1 MRILFAG
8 TPANAAATLVALHA
22 AGHEIVCVLT
32 RPDALIGRKKISTPS
47 AVAQAA
53 DSLGIPTVKA
63 AKVIAETLEELGRF
77 TPDLGVVVAYGS
89 LLKRQALDFLP
100 KGWINVHYSLLP
112 KWRGASPVQSA
123 LLNGETETGV
133 SVFQLDEGMDTGPVH
148 LSVPTTIE
156 PGETSGRLI
165 DRLTQLGI
173 SALNELLPRIEA
185 GLAKPRTQDAE
196 LIKKLPTATKIS
208 RATAEIDW
216 TKSAV
221 QIENLIRAMNP
232 EPMAWTL
239 LADQSFR
246 IINARSSQQT
256 VDLASGI
263 EGQVHQIDKRIY
275 VTCGQN
281 TMLELLEVQPAGKNP
296 MNAADWARGIIKD
309 SKVVFTNGSK

>member
-133 SVFQLDEGMDTGPVH
+133 SVFQLDEGMDTGPLLKQVQTEIQPDEN
-148 LSVPTTIE
+148 S
-156 PGETSGRLI
+156 GELLN
-165 DRLTQLGI
+165 RLTHIGI
-173 SALNELLPRIEA
+173 SALDEC
-185 GLAKPRTQDAE
+185 LAKVESGIADYHEQVGTGSIAGKLTRADA
-196 LIKKLPTATKIS
+196 I
-208 RATAEIDW
+208 IDW
-216 TKSAV
+216 HQPAD
-221 QIENLIRAMNP
+221 NLALLVRAMNP
-232 EPMAWTL
+232 EPMSWT
-239 LADQSFR
+239 SFR
-246 IINARSSQQT
+246 GTSFRVLEARPIEINGLS
-256 VDLASGI
+256 D
-263 EGQVHQIDKRIY
+263 HQDINIGYVFKIDDR
-275 VTCGQN
+275 VCVRCGD
-281 TMLELLEVQPAGKNP
+281 TTTLELIRVQPSGKNS
-296 MNAADWARGIIKD
+296 MLAADWLRGLSGIVMFD
-309 SKVVFTNGSK
+309 V